1 MSAATLLERL
11 DGVKK
16 TGPDRW
22 VARCVVHEDRSPSVS
37 VRELPDGRVLVHC
50 FAGCKNEEILDA
62 IGLHWSALFPT
73 DWAGKDFRR
82 APGIPASDVL
92 RCVAGE
98 VTLVL
103 LIARDME
110 QGLIPAPK
118 DIERLAV
125 ANRRIQAALET
136 INVRSY

>member
-1 MSAATLLERL
+1 MSAAALLERL
-11 DGVKK
+11 GGVRK

-62 IGLHWSALFPT
+62 IGLHWSTLFPT
-73 DWAGKDFRR
+73 DWAGKQFRK

-92 RCVAGE
+92 KALE
-98 VTLVL
+98 FESLVVSV
-103 LIARDME
+103 IANDMLRKRE
-110 QGLIPAPK
+110 ISEA
-118 DIERLAV
+118 DFERLAL
-125 ANRRIQAALET
+125 ARRRINAA
-136 INVRSY
+136 RSANGSR

>member
-1 MSAATLLERL
+1 MSAAALLERL
-11 DGVKK
+11 DGVRK

-22 VARCVVHEDRSPSVS
+22 VARCVVHQDRSPSVS

-73 DWAGKDFRR
+73 DWAGKQFRK

-92 RCVAGE
+92 KALAFE
-98 VTLVL
+98 SLVVSV
-103 LIARDME
+103 IANDMLRKRE
-110 QGLIPAPK
+110 ISEA
-118 DIERLAV
+118 DFDRLAL
-125 ANRRIQAALET
+125 ARRRINAA
-136 INVRSY
+136 RGACHGSR